1 METVY
6 VLRIAKPR
14 KDGTDKVTLK
24 LVEDAE
30 DAALVAERRA
40 RKADDE
46 SYTLLRYGAEAGNR
60 VEIPGVSYTRG
71 DEPEAEK

>member
-1 METVY
+1 MENVY
-6 VLRIAKPR
+6 VLRISKPR

-24 LVEDAE
+24 LVEDPE

-46 SYTLLRYGAEAGNR
+46 SYTLVRFDGEDAKSVTL
-60 VEIPGVSYTRG
+60 PDVSYSAG
-71 DEPEAEK
+71 QHP